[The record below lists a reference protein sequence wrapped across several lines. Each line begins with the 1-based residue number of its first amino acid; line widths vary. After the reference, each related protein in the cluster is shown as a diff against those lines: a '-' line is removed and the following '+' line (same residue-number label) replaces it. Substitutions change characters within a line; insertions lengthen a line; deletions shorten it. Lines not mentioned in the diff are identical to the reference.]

1 MLYQALYRKYRP
13 KTFNDVCGQKIVVQT
28 LKNTINYNKLTHAY
42 MFVGPRGTGKTS
54 IAKIFAKTINCE
66 HPIDG
71 NSCEKCEICKLSNNN
86 ENVDI
91 IEMDAAS
98 NNGVDEIREIK
109 NHVTLMPT
117 FSKYKVY
124 IIDEVHMLSSG
135 AFNALLKTLEEPP
148 KHVIFI
154 LATTEPQKV
163 PLTILSRCQCFEF
176 KPIPSNLM
184 KEKIK
189 YISNEEN
196 IEIEDSAIEQICID
210 SNGGLRDAI
219 GLLDQLN
226 SYTNGNIK
234 KEDVL
239 LLNGRLSTE
248 QINKFIDYI
257 CDNDINSVFNFSNKI
272 DEDGKDY
279 QFVCEDIIKYLKD
292 LLLDHQINKRN
303 EIVSKIGKDNI
314 INIIYLISDYINYI
328 RNVKEKKIYFD
339 LLIIKMLDLL
349 NKTNVRITETKEVSN
364 ELKKTELK
372 QDNIQI
378 KIDEE
383 KIEENKEKLNSN
395 QSNDYYDYKEL
406 MKIRLNNILRIADR
420 ESLKEYIEFFDQ
432 LEGSLDNLDERK
444 IYNLLLDCSIKAGS
458 KDGIII
464 TASNENILN
473 ELYDSFFDIEKL
485 FINKISKELK
495 VCFYLDSEWDS
506 ERAIY
511 IKKIKNK
518 ENIEELD
525 EKNIFEKIKDKDKSE
540 NNEFA
545 DLLEIGE

>member
-189 YISNEEN
+189 YICNEEN

-279 QFVCEDIIKYLKD
+279 QFFCEDIIKYLKD

-378 KIDEE
+378 KIAEE
-383 KIEENKEKLNSN
+383 KIEENKEKLNPN
-395 QSNDYYDYKEL
+395 QSNNYYDYKEL

>member
-109 NHVTLMPT
+109 THVTLMPT

-189 YISNEEN
+189 YICNEEN

-279 QFVCEDIIKYLKD
+279 QFFCEDIIKYLKD

>member
-1 MLYQALYRKYRP
+1 M
-13 KTFNDVCGQKIVVQT
+13 I
-28 LKNTINYNKLTHAY
+28 
-42 MFVGPRGTGKTS
+42 
-54 IAKIFAKTINCE
+54 
-66 HPIDG
+66 
-71 NSCEKCEICKLSNNN
+71 
-86 ENVDI
+86 
-91 IEMDAAS
+91 
-98 NNGVDEIREIK
+98 
-109 NHVTLMPT
+109 
-117 FSKYKVY
+117 
-124 IIDEVHMLSSG
+124 
-135 AFNALLKTLEEPP
+135 
-148 KHVIFI
+148 
-154 LATTEPQKV
+154 
-163 PLTILSRCQCFEF
+163 
-176 KPIPSNLM
+176 
-184 KEKIK
+184 
-189 YISNEEN
+189 
-196 IEIEDSAIEQICID
+196 
-210 SNGGLRDAI
+210 
-219 GLLDQLN
+219 
-226 SYTNGNIK
+226 
-234 KEDVL
+234 
-239 LLNGRLSTE
+239 
-248 QINKFIDYI
+248 
-257 CDNDINSVFNFSNKI
+257 
-272 DEDGKDY
+272 
-279 QFVCEDIIKYLKD
+279 
-292 LLLDHQINKRN
+292 
-303 EIVSKIGKDNI
+303 
-314 INIIYLISDYINYI
+314 
-328 RNVKEKKIYFD
+328 
-339 LLIIKMLDLL
+339 DLL

-378 KIDEE
+378 KIAEE
-383 KIEENKEKLNSN
+383 KIEENKEKLNPN
-395 QSNDYYDYKEL
+395 QSNNYYDYKEL

>member
-189 YISNEEN
+189 YICNEEN

-378 KIDEE
+378 KIAEE
-383 KIEENKEKLNSN
+383 KIEENKEKLNPN
-395 QSNDYYDYKEL
+395 QSNNYYDYKEL

-473 ELYDSFFDIEKL
+473 ELYDNFFDIEKL

>member
-109 NHVTLMPT
+109 THVTLMPT

-189 YISNEEN
+189 YICNEEN

-279 QFVCEDIIKYLKD
+279 QFFCEDIIKYLKD

-378 KIDEE
+378 KIAEE